1 MKRFLLLVAT
11 LGASLLFAFAQP
23 EGMSQRL
30 EEHVEFLTS
39 PTLEGRKA
47 GSTGA
52 RLAAEYIGNE
62 FGSLGLKPFERADYF
77 HPFTTAFQDGVFRN
91 VVARIDGINRDKYIV
106 IGAHYDH
113 LGIEDEELHPGAND
127 NASGTAA
134 LIELARLF
142 SAMNYKPTHTLIFAA
157 FDAEEIGL
165 HGSQDLADRL
175 RTEDVKVMIN
185 MDMVGRLGKEGLIV
199 EGVGTLNGSEDI
211 IARVAKNNGLEIK
224 TKRFETS
231 LLTATDTESF
241 AQKNIPTLSLT
252 TGDDSAYHKPEDEA
266 SRINYNGLATITKS
280 LAEMIVAID
289 QAPEVASSG
298 KVARKHN
305 SGNNNLLLGITYAW
319 GSNHHLYPGTAIQG
333 RQARAWNLGLSALY
347 TYKYFGFR
355 TGITYEQRKALTPQD
370 IDEPFGPAQTIT
382 TGAVTIPVEFMLKTK
397 GSSCLYAT
405 VGGYFSHNLLAKQ
418 DGVDSSVDYL
428 GLETQEYGWQWSLG
442 VRMANFYIEGH
453 NRYALTPVYSFGPT
467 IYNRTSYCTIGLY
480 F

>member
-30 EEHVEFLTS
+30 QEHVEFLTS

-185 MDMVGRLGKEGLIV
+185 MDMVGRLGNEGLIV

-241 AQKNIPTLSLT
+241 AKRSIPTLALT
-252 TGDDSAYHKPEDEA
+252 TGPHKDMHKISDTPEKIDIGGLEQVVGFA
-266 SRINYNGLATITKS
+266 ADLLRELDHNGQ
-280 LAEMIVAID
+280 IV
-289 QAPEVASSG
+289 PTG
-298 KVARKHN
+298 RVARKHR
-305 SGNNNLLLGITYAW
+305 SDILSI
-319 GSNHHLYPGTAIQG
+319 
-333 RQARAWNLGLSALY
+333 GLSAGVGSSALLHPTAATPVGLATNIGLSVQYISSYWALRTSLHYDRRESY
-347 TYKYFGFR
+347 TLANNIPQPHTREGVLIPLEILVKTEGAINIFASAGGWVALPR
-355 TGITYEQRKALTPQD
+355 AEWGASWGLGCRIGSLSIEGVSRHGLTPTL
-370 IDEPFGPAQTIT
+370 PTNARTRT
-382 TGAVTIPVEFMLKTK
+382 TLCI
-397 GSSCLYAT
+397 
-405 VGGYFSHNLLAKQ
+405 
-418 DGVDSSVDYL
+418 
-428 GLETQEYGWQWSLG
+428 LG
-442 VRMANFYIEGH
+442 V
-453 NRYALTPVYSFGPT
+453 
-467 IYNRTSYCTIGLY
+467 Y